1 MLRTLANPKL
11 AGGVLLLMGLHQFN
25 YGTKE
30 YAGPPTNRF
39 GSEFD
44 LLPDAIPVV
53 GKYPSPLQ
61 LLGVV
66 GIASGI
72 ALLMGGGAW
81 LAMVLSLRN
90 RFLVA
95 P

>member
-1 MLRTLANPKL
+1 MAIPKRTVNKMLRTLANPKL

-39 GSEFD
+39 GTEFD
-44 LLPDAIPVV
+44 LLPDQIPVV
-53 GKYPSPLQ
+53 GRFNPSPLNV
-61 LLGVV
+61 LGAI

-72 ALLMGGGAW
+72 ALLME
-81 LAMVLSLRN
+81 
-90 RFLVA
+90 
-95 P
+95 

>member
-1 MLRTLANPKL
+1 MAQVPEDFGSTKEDSERMLRTLANPKL

-53 GKYPSPLQ
+53 GKYNPSPLQ

-72 ALLMGGGAW
+72 ALLME
-81 LAMVLSLRN
+81 
-90 RFLVA
+90 
-95 P
+95 

>member
-1 MLRTLANPKL
+1 MGMKTLRNPKV

-25 YGTKE
+25 YGTTE

-44 LLPDAIPVV
+44 LLPDAIPLV
-53 GKYPSPLQ
+53 GRFNPTPLQ

-72 ALLMGGGAW
+72 ALLME
-81 LAMVLSLRN
+81 
-90 RFLVA
+90 
-95 P
+95 